1 MFGWRRKSD
10 GFEWRE
16 YVRTTIKLRREERA
30 RKIDEIKQKAASGA
44 KAAGRQGMS
53 AGYSGLEAA
62 RDFVVAAARWCGSMV
77 IAGTRRLG
85 AGLAAFGSG
94 LRNGDAW
101 NRLRA
106 FRVPI
111 FSLSSRA
118 KIATLFGVLG
128 VLAGLSAYLQ
138 FRQSG
143 ADGSTLL
150 AALVAL
156 ILIGLAAMPWLRN
169 AWHRLRSGFDGP
181 AIGRP
186 QLPLHWVGGAAGAVL
201 ALGAGLWI
209 WQGGLS
215 SMSSTV
221 VAALPSWQLPSLQ
234 VASLPDIKGRARAIT
249 GDTLR
254 IDGRLVD
261 LAGIEAPEI
270 SQVCRD
276 RRKRAWRCG
285 QSARK
290 ALRRVVGRRQVVC
303 TDVVAADGGRLKAT
317 CQVGKKD
324 VAAAVVAR
332 GYAFAQGTIFKTYAE
347 AEAEAQDAKRGIW
360 QGTVQRPAD
369 FRAQRWESASKA
381 APDGCPIKGR
391 VVRRSKVYV
400 LPWALEYR
408 QVRVRS
414 RRGERWF
421 CSEAEAAAAGFK
433 PSSTG

>member
-10 GFEWRE
+10 GFEWQE

-30 RKIDEIKQKAASGA
+30 RKIDEIKQKAAAGA
-44 KAAGRQGMS
+44 KAAGRQGVS
-53 AGYSGLEAA
+53 AGYSGLEAV
-62 RDFVVAAARWCGSMV
+62 RDFAVAAGRRSWSMV
-77 IAGTRRLG
+77 VAGTRRLG
-85 AGLAAFGSG
+85 TGLAALASG
-94 LRNGDAW
+94 LRNGNIRA
-101 NRLRA
+101 RLRRL
-106 FRVPI
+106 RVPV

-118 KIATLFGVLG
+118 KIAALFGGLG
-128 VLAGLSAYLQ
+128 LLAGLSAYLQ
-138 FRQSG
+138 YHQSG

-169 AWHRLRSGFDGP
+169 AWHRLRSGFGET

-201 ALGAGLWI
+201 ALGAGLWV

-215 SMSSTV
+215 SVSSTV

-234 VASLPDIKGRARAIT
+234 VASLPDIKGRARAVT

-254 IDGRLVD
+254 INGRLVD

-285 QSARK
+285 QSARN
-290 ALRRVVGRRQVVC
+290 ALRRVVGRRRVVC
-303 TDVVAADGGRLKAT
+303 TDVVQADGGRLKAT
-317 CQVGKKD
+317 CQVGSKD
-324 VAAAVVAR
+324 VAAAVVGR
-332 GYAFAQGTIFKTYAE
+332 GYAFAQGTIYKTYAD
-347 AEAEAQDAKRGIW
+347 AEAGARDAKRGIW
-360 QGTVQRPAD
+360 QGKVQRPAD
-369 FRAQRWESASKA
+369 FRAQRWEVASKS

-408 QVRVRS
+408 QVRVRR

>member
-30 RKIDEIKQKAASGA
+30 RKIDEIKHKAASGA

-53 AGYSGLEAA
+53 AGYSGLEAI
-62 RDFVVAAARWCGSMV
+62 RDFAVAAGRWCWSMAV
-77 IAGTRRLG
+77 AGLRRLG
-85 AGLAAFGSG
+85 SGLAALATGVRSGDIRGRIQG
-94 LRNGDAW
+94 LR
-101 NRLRA
+101 
-106 FRVPI
+106 VP
-111 FSLSSRA
+111 SLALSSRA
-118 KIATLFGVLG
+118 KIAAMFGGLG
-128 VLAGLSAYLQ
+128 VLAGLSAFLQ

-143 ADGSTLL
+143 VDWSTLL
-150 AALVAL
+150 AAVVAL
-156 ILIGLAAMPWLRN
+156 VLIGLAVTPWLRN
-169 AWHRLRSGFDGP
+169 AWHRLRSGFGDAP
-181 AIGRP
+181 IARP

-215 SMSSTV
+215 SVSSAV

-234 VASLPDIKGRARAIT
+234 VSSLPDITGRGRAIT

-254 IDGRLVD
+254 IDGRVVD

-285 QSARK
+285 QSARQ
-290 ALRRVVGRRQVVC
+290 ALRRVVGRRRIVC
-303 TDVVAADGGRLKAT
+303 TNVVEAEGGRLKAT
-317 CQVGKKD
+317 CQVGSKD
-324 VAAAVVAR
+324 VAAAVVNR
-332 GYAFAQGTIFKTYAE
+332 GYAFAQGSIFKAYAE
-347 AEAEAQDAKRGIW
+347 AESEARDARRGIW

-369 FRAQRWESASKA
+369 FRAQRWERASKA

-408 QVRVRS
+408 QVRVRR

-433 PSSTG
+433 PSSAG